1 MNYEETL
8 RWLDQKLPMFQRSGN
23 LAYKEDIGNITKLC
37 EHLGNPQK
45 KLKCIHIAG
54 TNGKG
59 STSHMIASVLQ
70 SEGYKV
76 GLTTSPHFKDFRE
89 RIRVNGEI
97 CTKEFVLDFVKKN
110 AAFIESVQASFFEVA
125 VAMAFSYFEKQKVD
139 FAVVETGLGGRLD
152 ATNIIHPI
160 LSVITNIGWDHTSL
174 LGNTLEKIAFE
185 KAGIIKP
192 KVPVIIG
199 EASQNIAVVFMK
211 KAKELTAEIVF
222 SESLEIPDY
231 PSDLKGI
238 YQTKNKK
245 TVVAAIRQLRKSG
258 YVISEKSLQEG
269 LINVV
274 KNTGLRG
281 RWEIL
286 QTQPLIVVDTA
297 HNTHGLQEIQKQ
309 LNQTSYEK
317 LHLVLGFV
325 NDKDVESILKFFPE
339 NAYYYFSAPDV
350 FRKFEIQELKKIV
363 PKNLDSTY
371 FTSIKEAFN
380 RAKNS
385 ASKNDFIY
393 VGGSTFVVAEVLD
406 FEE

>member
-286 QTQPLIVVDTA
+286 QTQPLIVADTA

-380 RAKNS
+380 RAKS
-385 ASKNDFIY
+385 RASKNDFIY

>member
-339 NAYYYFSAPDV
+339 DAHYYFSAPDV

-380 RAKNS
+380 RAKS
-385 ASKNDFIY
+385 RASKNDFIY